1 MLENTVRPS
10 SEGLVPPV
18 ELSSIPQ
25 GKLFTS
31 VFGLACRSLLDLR
44 SIGVVDGIGRASKN
58 GQRKPNRDL
67 KSGIEAIDYNQRIP
81 LRMNL

>member
-31 VFGLACRSLLDLR
+31 VFGHAYRSFSKGWLACRSLLDLR
-44 SIGVVDGIGRASKN
+44 SFGVVDGIGWEAKMDST
-58 GQRKPNRDL
+58 NRINTL
-67 KSGIEAIDYNQRIP
+67 
-81 LRMNL
+81 NLEW